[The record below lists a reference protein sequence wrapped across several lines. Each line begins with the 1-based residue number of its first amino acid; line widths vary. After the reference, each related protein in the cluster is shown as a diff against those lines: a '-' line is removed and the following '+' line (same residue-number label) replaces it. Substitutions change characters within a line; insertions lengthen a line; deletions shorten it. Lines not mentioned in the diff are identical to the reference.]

1 MALATTPQV
10 TATLNITSPNLLND
24 SLALSVTSKLYKA
37 GTSEPIDQT
46 TGLSRKLYS
55 TVTNEPLFLAD
66 DYTDSKANK
75 IYIKNTSSST
85 SEYVTLSIAIGA
97 TSATNVEIGVL
108 YGGDFAYFPWSGE
121 YDIDISTSA
130 DIVVESM
137 LLHEG

>member
-46 TGLSRKLYS
+46 TGLSRTS
-55 TVTNEPLFLAD
+55 FASVSNQTLFAAAD
-66 DYTDSKANK
+66 YADSKAHK
-75 IYIKNTSSST
+75 VYVKNTSSST
-85 SEYVTLSIAIGA
+85 SEFVTLTLG
-97 TSATNVEIGVL
+97 TSNIEIGVL

-121 YDIDISTSA
+121 QDIDISTSA
-130 DIVVESM
+130 TIVVESM

>member
-55 TVTNEPLFLAD
+55 TVTDESLFLAS
-66 DYTDSKANK
+66 DYADSKANK

-97 TSATNVEIGVL
+97 TTTNVEIGVL

>member
-37 GTSEPIDQT
+37 GTSESIDQT
-46 TGLSRKLYS
+46 TGLSRTSYAS
-55 TVTNEPLFLAD
+55 VTDEPLFLAT
-66 DYTDSKANK
+66 DYLDSKAHK
-75 IYIKNTSSST
+75 VYIKNTSSST
-85 SEYVTLSIAIGA
+85 SEFVTVTVGS
-97 TSATNVEIGVL
+97 TNIELGVL

-121 YDIDISTSA
+121 QDIDISTSA
-130 DIVVESM
+130 TIVVESM

>member
-37 GTSEPIDQT
+37 GTSESIDQT
-46 TGLSRKLYS
+46 TGLSRTSYAS
-55 TVTNEPLFLAD
+55 VTNESLFLAA
-66 DYTDSKANK
+66 DYADSKAHK

-85 SEYVTLSIAIGA
+85 SEFVTISIATGA
-97 TSATNVEIGVL
+97 TSTNVEIGVL
-108 YGGDFAYFPWSGE
+108 YGGDFAYLPWSGE

-130 DIVVESM
+130 TIVVESM

>member
-37 GTSEPIDQT
+37 GTSESIDQT
-46 TGLSRKLYS
+46 TGLSRTSYAS
-55 TVTNEPLFLAD
+55 VTNESLFLAA
-66 DYTDSKANK
+66 DYADSKAHK

-85 SEYVTLSIAIGA
+85 SEFVTVTIG
-97 TSATNVEIGVL
+97 STNIEIGVL

-121 YDIDISTSA
+121 QDIDISTSA
-130 DIVVESM
+130 TIVVESM

>member
-37 GTSEPIDQT
+37 GTSESIDQT

-55 TVTNEPLFLAD
+55 TVTDESLFLAA
-66 DYTDSKANK
+66 DYADSKAHK

-85 SEYVTLSIAIGA
+85 SEFVTVTIG
-97 TSATNVEIGVL
+97 STNLELGVL

-121 YDIDISTSA
+121 QDIDISTSA

>member
-37 GTSEPIDQT
+37 GTSESIDQT
-46 TGLSRKLYS
+46 TGLSRTSYAS
-55 TVTNEPLFLAD
+55 VTNEPLFLAA
-66 DYTDSKANK
+66 DYEDSKAHK

-85 SEYVTLSIAIGA
+85 SEFVTVTIG
-97 TSATNVEIGVL
+97 STNLELGVL

-121 YDIDISTSA
+121 QDIDISTSA
-130 DIVVESM
+130 TIVVESM

>member
-37 GTSEPIDQT
+37 GTSESIDQT
-46 TGLSRKLYS
+46 TGLSRTSYAS
-55 TVTNEPLFLAD
+55 VTDEPLFLAA
-66 DYTDSKANK
+66 DYLDSKAHK
-75 IYIKNTSSST
+75 VYVKNTSSST
-85 SEYVTLSIAIGA
+85 SEFVTLTLG
-97 TSATNVEIGVL
+97 TSNIEIGVL

-121 YDIDISTSA
+121 QDIDISTSA
-130 DIVVESM
+130 TIVVESM

>member
-55 TVTNEPLFLAD
+55 TVTDESLFLAA
-66 DYTDSKANK
+66 DYADSKANK

-85 SEYVTLSIAIGA
+85 SEFVTLSIAIGA
-97 TSATNVEIGVL
+97 TTTNVEIGVL

>member
-46 TGLSRKLYS
+46 TGLSRTS
-55 TVTNEPLFLAD
+55 FASVSNQTLFAAAD
-66 DYTDSKANK
+66 YLDSKAHK
-75 IYIKNTSSST
+75 VYVKNTSSST
-85 SEYVTLSIAIGA
+85 SEFVTLTLG
-97 TSATNVEIGVL
+97 TSNIEIGVL

-121 YDIDISTSA
+121 QDIDISTSA
-130 DIVVESM
+130 TIVVESM

>member
-55 TVTNEPLFLAD
+55 TVTDESLFLAA
-66 DYTDSKANK
+66 DYADSKANK

-97 TSATNVEIGVL
+97 TTTNVEIGVL

>member
-37 GTSEPIDQT
+37 GTSESIDQT
-46 TGLSRKLYS
+46 TGLSRTSYAS
-55 TVTNEPLFLAD
+55 VTDEPLFLAD
-66 DYTDSKANK
+66 DYLDSKAHK
-75 IYIKNTSSST
+75 VYIKNTSSST
-85 SEYVTLSIAIGA
+85 SEFVTVTLGA
-97 TSATNVEIGVL
+97 TNIELGVL

-121 YDIDISTSA
+121 QDIDISTSA
-130 DIVVESM
+130 TIVVESM

>member
-55 TVTNEPLFLAD
+55 TVTDESLFLAA
-66 DYTDSKANK
+66 DYADSKANK

-85 SEYVTLSIAIGA
+85 SEFVTVTIG
-97 TSATNVEIGVL
+97 STNIELGVL

-121 YDIDISTSA
+121 QDIDISTSA